1 MIKDKKY
8 FDTVF
13 FPVLFIF
20 IFCSLVLGDEIFMI
34 LSSIMI
40 ITFLFVDTISAD
52 NNNNNNNNHY

>member
-20 IFCSLVLGDEIFMI
+20 IFCSFFLGNEIFMV
-34 LSSIMI
+34 LSSLMI
-40 ITFLFVDTISAD
+40 IIFLFVDTLST
-52 NNNNNNNNHY
+52 NNNNDN